1 MEKDEKRLE
10 EDKKVARKQRDRDYQ
25 NRRQER
31 LNELGKNRISIR
43 FDDTEYNNLADLFE
57 SLGYRRPEPGM
68 RNLVEAYSI
77 VMKYLLRVE
86 RDFQIY
92 QPKSLAAKELYNLY
106 KTVNHL
112 KYDMGYSYNKI
123 VERLNKDK
131 VRQPIAIIY
140 DGEIYTWNIKNVKRL
155 LDKDLLLRRLALL
168 DEEE

>member
-1 MEKDEKRLE
+1 MAKEEKRLE
-10 EDKKVARKQRDRDYQ
+10 YDKEVARKQRDRDYQ

-31 LNELGKNRISIR
+31 LNELGEKKISMR
-43 FDDTEYNNLADLFE
+43 LDGTDYNKLAELFE

-68 RNLVEAYSI
+68 RNLIEACSR

-92 QPKSLAAKELYNLY
+92 EPKSPAAKELYNLY

-140 DGEIYTWNIKNVKRL
+140 CGKIYTWKIKNVKRL
-155 LDKDLLLRRLALL
+155 MDKDLLLRRLALL